1 MGVRPIENAAML
13 LLGLIWGSA
22 FLFNH
27 VVVREVPPFTIVAG
41 RLVLSAAVLVAL
53 VFAAGQKLP
62 PRAMWPVIALIAA
75 VNNVAPFTLIT
86 WAQEHITSSLAA
98 TLNSTMPLF
107 TLLIAHF
114 TWSERANAEKAAGL
128 AVGFVGA
135 LILIGPDITD
145 ITSSSTLGEF
155 AVIGG
160 SVCYAAGTVLSREKM
175 HGAPVSLAAGQMIFG
190 ALLAIPLALAFDGV
204 PDYTISMKA
213 ALSWVAVGV
222 LSSGIAYIIFFTL
235 VQRITATQISVVS
248 YLIPIV
254 ATVLGWLVLD
264 ESIGVNLFAGLAL
277 ILIGM
282 TLVNGNLRMIMDW
295 VRGRGGGVR
304 VAKV

>member
-1 MGVRPIENAAML
+1 MRTAVAADRTAAPRASAGVRPIDNAAML

-41 RLVLSAAVLVAL
+41 RLILAAAVLVAL
-53 VFAAGQKLP
+53 AFAAGQKLP
-62 PRAMWPVIALIAA
+62 PRSMWPIIALIAA
-75 VNNVAPFTLIT
+75 VNNVVPFTLIT

-128 AVGFVGA
+128 AVGF
-135 LILIGPDITD
+135 
-145 ITSSSTLGEF
+145 
-155 AVIGG
+155 
-160 SVCYAAGTVLSREKM
+160 
-175 HGAPVSLAAGQMIFG
+175 
-190 ALLAIPLALAFDGV
+190 DGV
-204 PDYTISMKA
+204 PDYTISAKA
-213 ALSWVAVGV
+213 ALSWVALGV
-222 LSSGIAYIIFFTL
+222 LSSGIAYIVFFAL

-264 ESIGVNLFAGLAL
+264 ESIGVNLFAGLVL

-282 TLVNGNLRMIMDW
+282 TLVNGNLRMIVDW
-295 VRGRGGGVR
+295 VRGRGGRVR
-304 VAKV
+304 IAKV